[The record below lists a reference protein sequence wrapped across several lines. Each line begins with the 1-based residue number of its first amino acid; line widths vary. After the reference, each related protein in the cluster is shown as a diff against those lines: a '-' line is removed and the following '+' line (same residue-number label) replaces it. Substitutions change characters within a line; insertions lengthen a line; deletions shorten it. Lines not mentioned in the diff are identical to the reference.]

1 MHVKGEPT
9 GMEVEPDSRPL
20 EIADVLPYLPAFA
33 AAPNQSYLLGCADEQ
48 AQVRFQLRERTLAM
62 PPQRFCPRLNSA
74 FRLLLVALLALA
86 CRTHTA
92 RAESRVITDADK
104 GALVQLKTG
113 DILEVHLK
121 SNPTTGYT
129 WYVHPKSTPLLKLI
143 GQAQTQAPQPGVGRP
158 IFQIFR
164 FQAVSAG
171 NGVLL
176 LHYVRSW
183 EKPVPAEEE
192 FDLHVSIR

>member
-1 MHVKGEPT
+1 
-9 GMEVEPDSRPL
+9 
-20 EIADVLPYLPAFA
+20 
-33 AAPNQSYLLGCADEQ
+33 
-48 AQVRFQLRERTLAM
+48 M
-62 PPQRFCPRLNSA
+62 PPVKFRLRLNSA
-74 FRLLLVALLALA
+74 FRLLLFALLALV
-86 CRTHTA
+86 CRPQTA
-92 RAESRVITDADK
+92 FAASRVITDADK

-164 FQAVSAG
+164 FQAVAAG
-171 NGVLL
+171 DGVLL

-183 EKPVPAEEE
+183 EKPVPAEEQ
-192 FDLHVSIR
+192 FDLRVSIR